1 LRWRVYNEGEL
12 KRLWVL
18 AKHAFFGFRDDRCTR
33 LAAAIS
39 YYALFSIVPLAILTV
54 SVFGFVLNNES
65 VRRSVVD
72 QILSWLPLSESS
84 GRSSVEDTLNN
95 VKHVS
100 GAAAVLAL
108 LGTLWTSSAMFGA
121 IRGSLNTV
129 FRVDEH
135 RPFFQG
141 KLLDFAQVGGIAL
154 LIIAS
159 MVATGAVQTVQSL
172 SGEHLGGFAANSP
185 LWNVAF
191 VLVPAVVSFIAF
203 LAVYRIVPAARPTVL
218 EALPG
223 ALIATFLFE
232 VLKNTFA
239 IYVANFNNYDVVY
252 GSLAGVLLFL
262 LYTYLASNIL
272 MIGAEVSSTI
282 MRYERGDFAAEF
294 AGGPPGPPVTTRAF
308 RGLKGLFVRQRHHVP
323 APAPARPE
331 RAAEHDN
338 RP

>member
-1 LRWRVYNEGEL
+1 L

-18 AKHAFFGFRDDRCTR
+18 TKHAFFGFRDDRCTR

-39 YYALFSIVPLAILTV
+39 YYALFSIVPLAILIV

-65 VRRSVVD
+65 VRKSVVD
-72 QILSWLPLSESS
+72 QILNWLPLSESN
-84 GRSSVEDTLNN
+84 GRSSVEETLNN

-100 GAAAVLAL
+100 GLAAVLAL

-121 IRGSLNTV
+121 IRSSLNTV

-154 LIIAS
+154 VIVTS

-172 SGEHLGGFAANSP
+172 SGEHLGGFAGNSP

-191 VLVPAVVSFIAF
+191 LLVPAVVSFVAF
-203 LAVYRIVPAARPTVL
+203 LALYRTVPAARPTVL

-223 ALIATFLFE
+223 AIIATVLFE
-232 VLKNTFA
+232 SLKNTFA

-272 MIGAEVSSTI
+272 MIGAEVSSTM
-282 MRYERGDFAAEF
+282 MRLERGDFASEF
-294 AGGPPGPPVTTRAF
+294 APGPPGPPVVLRMLRA
-308 RGLKGLFVRQRHHVP
+308 LKGLFVRQRHLP
-323 APAPARPE
+323 APAPAPREHAQEGE
-331 RAAEHDN
+331 R
-338 RP
+338 RR